1 MAIWGNSIPGR
12 RKDKYKDPVAGASSV
27 CLRNSMQA
35 RGWSREGA
43 EWQEMRSDGWH
54 RARSCRAL

>member
-1 MAIWGNSIPGR
+1 MRDVAIWGNSIPGR

-35 RGWSREGA
+35 RGWSRERGRMA
-43 EWQEMRSDGWH
+43 GDEVRWVAQGQIM
-54 RARSCRAL
+54 